1 MTSLLE
7 TARQMRRVGMTADR
21 MGGREVWWEFVQ
33 AQARLTSLETRP
45 PIPSEPI
52 AVQAL
57 ITRLKALQEV
67 ERKAA
72 SPAELA
78 RAAALGDLRAAD
90 ACEHCGGA
98 RFVGVKVRE
107 GEPAVA
113 VPCWECVT
121 LEDRAQWA
129 GVPRKFLKADVA
141 SMNVGF
147 KHAWQLDK
155 RSASLV
161 LRGDVGTGKT
171 YLACALLRQRLERGQ
186 AGRFVAVADLM
197 DELKARFGD
206 GAAEQSE
213 AYFDRLAGEPFLVL
227 DDVGAEQE
235 TPWTRERVA
244 SLIDRRYR
252 AEAPTILTTNL
263 THREL
268 AERYGKRLADR
279 LNEWVWAELTGPSL
293 RRELA
298 VRA

>member
-7 TARQMRRVGMTADR
+7 TARQLRLANLTVARL
-21 MGGREVWWEFVQ
+21 GREAWRETVR
-33 AQARLTSLETRP
+33 AQARLTSSETPRP
-45 PIPSEPI
+45 TRSEPLLTVEMLRTI
-52 AVQAL
+52 
-57 ITRLKALQEV
+57 QE
-67 ERKAA
+67 RQRRFA
-72 SPAELA
+72 SPTELA
-78 RAAALGDLRAAD
+78 RAEALGDLREAD
-90 ACEHCGGA
+90 SCEHCGGA
-98 RFVGVKVRE
+98 RFVGVKARE

-121 LEDRAQWA
+121 LEERAQWA
-129 GVPRKFLKADVA
+129 GVPRKFLNADVGA
-141 SMNVGF
+141 LSGAARVLARDWTG
-147 KHAWQLDK
+147 A
-155 RSASLV
+155 RSLV

-171 YLACALLRQRLERGQ
+171 YLACALLRRRLERGQ

-213 AYFDRLAGEPFLVL
+213 AYFERLAGEPFLVL
-227 DDVGAEQE
+227 DDVGAEYESAWSAQ
-235 TPWTRERVA
+235 RVA
-244 SLIDRRYR
+244 ALIGRRYD

-268 AERYGKRLADR
+268 AQRYGKRLADR

-298 VRA
+298 VQA